1 MPNFPNRSH
10 VRPLEPR
17 AGPIPWHC
25 EGLRWFVTE
34 QISLD
39 VLGNAW
45 SKSILGEAVETTDFA
60 DGTDASYP
68 EVGRAEPVA
77 CGEHIQYP
85 CHP

>member
-1 MPNFPNRSH
+1 
-10 VRPLEPR
+10 
-17 AGPIPWHC
+17 
-25 EGLRWFVTE
+25 
-34 QISLD
+34 